1 MIATLYQ
8 QIRSRYGLGP
18 ASHMTHLNNLPTILA
33 AGELRSYSQMR
44 GQTYQNIANEDVQA
58 GRAAKTVPP
67 SNRPLHDYVP
77 LYFGF
82 KTPMVAVN
90 QDKNEEI
97 IFLRFSLEIL
107 TSPGVVI
114 TDGNA
119 RSNSTTFRAYT
130 CIEDL
135 AIVDAK
141 AVNTVKYA
149 HDGELKRKKQAEILI
164 PDHLPFTQ
172 VFDIMCFSDSIRTK
186 TLEILDKF
194 GINKSVYVNPG
205 WYFHGGPGVR

>member
-1 MIATLYQ
+1 MSLPLYQ
-8 QIRSRYGLGP
+8 EIRSRYGLGP

-67 SNRPLHDYVP
+67 TNRPLHDYVP

-107 TSPGVVI
+107 QVPGVVI

-119 RSNSTTFRAYT
+119 RSNSTAFRAYSG
-130 CIEDL
+130 INAL
-135 AIVDAK
+135 SIVDAK

-149 HDGELKRKKQAEILI
+149 HDGELKRRKQAEILV
-164 PDHLPFTQ
+164 PDRLPFAQ
-172 VFDIMCFSDSIRTK
+172 VFDIVCFSDSARAK
-186 TLEILDKF
+186 ALKILDKF
-194 GINKSVYVNPG
+194 GTNKPVYVNPG
-205 WYFHGGPGVR
+205 WYFGGAGA

>member
-1 MIATLYQ
+1 MSLPLYQ

-18 ASHMTHLNNLPTILA
+18 ASHMTHLNNLPTILG

-44 GQTYQNIANEDVQA
+44 GRTYQNIANEDVQA

-67 SNRPLHDYVP
+67 TNRPLHDYVP

-90 QDKNEEI
+90 QEKNEEI

-107 TSPGVVI
+107 QFPGVVI

-119 RSNSTTFRAYT
+119 RSNSTAFRTYSG
-130 CIEDL
+130 IDDL
-135 AIVDAK
+135 SIVDAK

-149 HDGELKRKKQAEILI
+149 HDGELKRCKQAEILV
-164 PDHLPFTQ
+164 PDSLPFVH
-172 VFDIMCFSDSIRTK
+172 VFDLVCFSDSTRAKVLRI
-186 TLEILDKF
+186 LEEF
-194 GINKSVYVNPG
+194 GINKPIYVNPG
-205 WYFHGGPGVR
+205 WYFHGGAGA